1 MDELPIGLGIWYIT
15 RNSEIAY
22 SKIATIMNE
31 LLPLVKQLTDPD
43 QVRKIACCDAKGPVL
58 HSRPSLHTF
67 GSTSLTVLNP

>member
-1 MDELPIGLGIWYIT
+1 
-15 RNSEIAY
+15 
-22 SKIATIMNE
+22 MNE